1 VAEPVRFPAD
11 LLHRILGNVPS
22 LYVTWEEPIGGSCHA
37 PPLAQVDEE
46 FRREHDVAIFLS
58 FTLIDA
64 DDHPFAIDI
73 SGLQT
78 DSLGNAQPGGI
89 ADRQN
94 CSILGDHSK
103 AAIDYHFKTGHTE
116 TA

>member
-1 VAEPVRFPAD
+1 
-11 LLHRILGNVPS
+11 
-22 LYVTWEEPIGGSCHA
+22 
-37 PPLAQVDEE
+37 VDEE